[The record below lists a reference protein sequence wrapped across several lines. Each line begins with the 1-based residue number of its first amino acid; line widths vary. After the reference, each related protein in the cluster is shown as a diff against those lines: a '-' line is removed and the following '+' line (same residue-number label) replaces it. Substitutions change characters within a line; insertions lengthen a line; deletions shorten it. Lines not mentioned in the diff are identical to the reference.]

1 MALHVKFQGR
11 VILLEVPT
19 KQAPNHKTKPL
30 DPELDQE
37 RSPLDEE
44 PEGWYR
50 FTPEPSLPKK
60 EVLRW
65 QQELEVRAQSTGPT
79 QPVSSLLGP
88 QPLGRGKRCQSS

>member
-1 MALHVKFQGR
+1 MQNKTLTKKEKQNRLSQGKVSDSVASHVKFQGQ

-44 PEGWYR
+44 PSGLYR
-50 FTPEPSLPKK
+50 FMPEPSLPKK
-60 EVLRW
+60 EVLR
-65 QQELEVRAQSTGPT
+65 
-79 QPVSSLLGP
+79 
-88 QPLGRGKRCQSS
+88 C